1 MARRASKT
9 LSERF
14 NLDEIIVGLA
24 ADLREL
30 RAGKLP
36 LPNARLRAEL
46 AREIL
51 RGVKLTI
58 DAQKFMESRALPAP
72 PRE

>member
-1 MARRASKT
+1 MPRRAPKT

-24 ADLREL
+24 SDLREL
-30 RAGKLP
+30 RAGKIP
-36 LPNARLRAEL
+36 LANARLRAEL

-58 DAQKFMESRALPAP
+58 EAQKFMEARALPAP
-72 PRE
+72 VRD

>member
-1 MARRASKT
+1 MPRRAPKT

-14 NLDEIIVGLA
+14 NLDEIIVGLPS
-24 ADLREL
+24 DLREF
-30 RAGKLP
+30 RAGKMP
-36 LPNARLRAEL
+36 LANARLRAEL

-58 DAQKFMESRALPAP
+58 EAQKFMEARALPAP
-72 PRE
+72 VRD